1 MEESMGLTMKERKSL
16 VRETAKRYQRAK
28 KKEKG
33 EILNEFEKLTGYNR
47 KYAIHIL
54 ANEGKVTWKFK
65 PGQPVGV
72 RMQAV
77 HLGGKRQKTGRKRVY
92 DELVRTSILKIW
104 RYFDHMCSKL
114 LKVFMVINIDD
125 LYRSRWLRLDPQ
137 CRDKLLSISAATI
150 DRILVHE
157 RREWKQLKGSCR
169 TTPGSM
175 LRNQIPIRV
184 FYHWEEK
191 VPGFFEM
198 DTVSHDG
205 GFAVKEC
212 CHTLTLTDVSVG
224 WTELRSVMN
233 NAAKWITE
241 QLTDIRNEIPYP
253 MLGLDSDNGKEF
265 INRPVVAWTASNGIL
280 FTRGRAYRKN
290 DNCFVEQ
297 QNFHSVRKIIGY
309 GRFEGEEVHRAL
321 QEVYRYLCPLRN
333 YFYPCVRLVSK
344 QRVDGKT
351 RKAYDA
357 PQTPFFRLLQD
368 PRLTEDQKQQ
378 LIAKRQI
385 YDMIELKKNLDRAVK
400 NLLNLQYLH
409 HRE

>member
-1 MEESMGLTMKERKSL
+1 MGLTMSERRSM
-16 VRETAKRYQRAK
+16 VREIAKRYQRAK

-33 EILNEFEKLTGYNR
+33 NILNEFVELSGYNR

-54 ANEGKVTWKFK
+54 ANEGKVVWKYK
-65 PGQPVGV
+65 PGDPVGV
-72 RMQAV
+72 RMQV
-77 HLGGKRQKTGRKRVY
+77 SHRGGKRPRAGRKRVY
-92 DELVRTSILKIW
+92 DEAVRNSILKIW

-114 LKVFMVINIDD
+114 LKVFLVINIDD
-125 LYRSRWLRLDPQ
+125 LYRSKWLRLDPQ

-150 DRILVHE
+150 DRMLVAE
-157 RREWKQLKGSCR
+157 RKEWKKLKGSCR
-169 TTPGSM
+169 TKPGSM

-184 FYHWEEK
+184 FYNWEER

-233 NAAKWITE
+233 KAARWITE
-241 QLTDIRNEIPYP
+241 QLGDMREEIPYP
-253 MLGLDSDNGKEF
+253 IRGLDGDNGSEF
-265 INRPVVAWTASNGIL
+265 INRPVAAWTISHEIM
-280 FTRGRAYRKN
+280 FTRGRAYHKN

-297 QNFHSVRKIIGY
+297 QNFHSVRKIVGY
-309 GRFEGEEVHRAL
+309 GRFEGEETHRAL

-344 QRVDGKT
+344 QRIDGKT
-351 RKAYDA
+351 RKVYDT
-357 PQTPFFRLLQD
+357 PQTPYARLLQD
-368 PRLTEDQKQQ
+368 PRLSEEQKQH
-378 LIAKRQI
+378 IRAKRQT
-385 YDMIELKKNLDRAVK
+385 YDMIDLKKNLDRALK
-400 NLLNLQYLH
+400 NLLDLQYRYH
-409 HRE
+409 PGKQ